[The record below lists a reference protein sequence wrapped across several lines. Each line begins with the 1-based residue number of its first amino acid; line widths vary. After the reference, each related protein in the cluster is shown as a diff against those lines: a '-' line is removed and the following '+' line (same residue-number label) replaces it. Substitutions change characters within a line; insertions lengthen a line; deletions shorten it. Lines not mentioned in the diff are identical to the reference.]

1 MSEISIIIPCFNG
14 ALYIE
19 DCLKSVCGQTIADQL
34 QIIMI
39 DDGST
44 DGSADIARR
53 FLENHNRLNQA
64 KIICLPENKGVAN
77 ARITGI
83 KEADGEYIMSFD
95 ADDWVDSTMCEKM
108 LQKARKE
115 DCSVV
120 VCDYNSIK
128 GEKKEVITGC
138 YKEPFLQQ
146 LILCTVTGSLCN
158 KLVRTE
164 LFRRPDFR
172 FPTHDFSED
181 YVYSLQFAIR
191 AKKIGYV
198 PEPLYNYVHRAGS
211 QVQDQSSEKR
221 RKRYEDDIANFA
233 LDLEILE
240 AEGLL
245 EKYREEIIAHKLKV
259 KNTYKEDKELWKKTY
274 PELGREIF
282 HSSNISWRSRA
293 SYLMTEFGRR

>member
-1 MSEISIIIPCFNG
+1 MDKISIIIPCYND
-14 ALYIE
+14 APYIE
-19 DCLKSVCGQTIADQL
+19 GCLESVCRQTIADQL
-34 QIIMI
+34 QFVLI

-44 DGSADIARR
+44 DDSADIARR
-53 FLENHNRLNQA
+53 FLEKHCRLQQA
-64 KIICLPENKGVAN
+64 KIISLPQNKGVAN

-95 ADDWVDSTMCEKM
+95 ADDWVDLAMCEKM
-108 LQKARKE
+108 LNKAKAE
-115 DCSVV
+115 ACDIV

-128 GEKKEVITGC
+128 GDKVEIISEC

-158 KLVRTE
+158 KLVRAE

-181 YVYSLQFAIR
+181 YVYSLQLAIM

-198 PEPLYNYVHRAGS
+198 PEPLYNYVHRS
-211 QVQDQSSEKR
+211 DSLVQSSSEEKIK
-221 RKRYEDDIANFA
+221 KRYEDDMENFR
-233 LDLEILE
+233 LDLDILKQNS
-240 AEGLL
+240 LL
-245 EKYREEIIAHKLKV
+245 EKYREEIIAHKLKM
-259 KNTYKEDKELWKKTY
+259 KNSNKNCPELWRSTF

-282 HSSNISWRSRA
+282 RSRYVSWRSRLA
-293 SYLMTEFGRR
+293 YIMNLIKI